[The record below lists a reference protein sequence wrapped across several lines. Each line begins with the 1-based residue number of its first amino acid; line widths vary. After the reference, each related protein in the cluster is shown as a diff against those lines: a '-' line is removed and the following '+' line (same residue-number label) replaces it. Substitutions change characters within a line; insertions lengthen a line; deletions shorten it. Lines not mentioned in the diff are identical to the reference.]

1 MITEIIRYMRDN
13 GVILHSVYLSHDHG
27 QSDDVTHC
35 DECTCHLE
43 TREVSAPYEPGER
56 VTECMW
62 SLLAFD
68 FRDPANPGLN
78 SDLSDLDVRHLCSD
92 CHDAWH
98 DELTLLNLL
107 DGRGET
113 SYLLAQAISALS
125 SIPATDEVR
134 DASHVICRASQTR
147 HGLERAREAVTA
159 IPPTNTTASRRG
171 RVLRLIDEAWE
182 AVPARR
188 GNALDWVAEL
198 KVGLGQ

>member
-1 MITEIIRYMRDN
+1 MITEIIHHMRAN
-13 GVILHSVYLSHDHG
+13 GLILHSVYLSHDHG
-27 QSDDVTHC
+27 SDDDVTHC
-35 DECTCHLE
+35 DECSCRLE

-56 VTECMW
+56 VTECTW

-68 FRDPANPGLN
+68 FRDPASPELN
-78 SDLSDLDVRHLCSD
+78 SDLSDLLILKLCRI
-92 CHDAWH
+92 CADAWH

-125 SIPATDEVR
+125 AIPATDEVR
-134 DASHVICRASQTR
+134 SASQVICRASQTR

-182 AVPARR
+182 AVPVCK

-198 KVGLGQ
+198 KAGLGQ